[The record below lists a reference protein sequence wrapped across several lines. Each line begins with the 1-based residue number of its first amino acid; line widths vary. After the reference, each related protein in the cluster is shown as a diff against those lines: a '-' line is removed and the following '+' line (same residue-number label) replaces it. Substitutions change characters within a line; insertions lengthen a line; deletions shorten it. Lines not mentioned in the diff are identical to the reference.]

1 MNLLNLEVIM
11 EEKLGSIY
19 IIKNTV
25 NDKVYIGQTTMKVQ
39 ARFKAHCKPST
50 TKTRGSYKL
59 YNAMN
64 KHGVKNFYYEILHSD
79 ILESELNELEI
90 SMIEKYDSFHNGY
103 NSTSGGDGRHI
114 GSITDVSKFKEMLDS
129 KMLYSDIANYFN
141 VNKVTV
147 MRTAHAMEITRN
159 CKMTKEILEANPDK
173 TYKEIGLLVG
183 CNAAT
188 VRRAAK
194 KFGMMRGTGY
204 FGWQPI
210 NNKRSVSTIPL
221 GSTVEDEL
229 PLEAR

>member
-1 MNLLNLEVIM
+1 MQ
-11 EEKLGSIY
+11 EKLGSIY

-50 TKTRGSYKL
+50 TKRRGNYAI

-64 KHGVKNFYYEILHSD
+64 KHGVENFYYEILYSD
-79 ILESELNELEI
+79 IPESELNELEVLL
-90 SMIEKYDSFHNGY
+90 IEKYDSFHNGY

-114 GSITDVSKFKEMLDS
+114 GSITDVSKFKEMFDS
-129 KMLYSDIANYFN
+129 KMFYKDIASYFN

-147 MRTAHAMEITRN
+147 MRTAHAMGLTKN
-159 CKMTKEILEANPDK
+159 YKVTKELLEANTDK
-173 TYKEIGLLVG
+173 TYKEIGLLIDVD
-183 CNAAT
+183 AKT
-188 VRRAAK
+188 IQRAAK
-194 KFGMMRGTGY
+194 KFGMMRGIGY